1 MNKPNITIKPA
12 CHKGFEVIQIFY
24 ERNEQINQ
32 ILRKIDGLRWSRTM
46 NCWYLPYMP
55 ATRKA
60 LYEYLQG
67 HADLDYSAFKKKIQY
82 YPPDQN
88 FVNQVRVK
96 NEFSAALAP
105 ISIELLK
112 KVDAFKMWMK
122 SRRYSANTIETYAD
136 ALKTYVRYFSKKD
149 ISDMD
154 HEDLVE
160 FNNAYIL
167 KNELSASF
175 QNQVV
180 NAVKLFFK
188 VIEHKQID
196 LELIH
201 RPKRAKV
208 LPNVLSKEEV
218 KLILG
223 SLNNI
228 KHKTMLSLIYSC
240 GLRCGELLS
249 LKPDDIDARRGLI
262 IIRMAKGRK
271 DRIVPLSMKIFDL
284 LKVYLASH
292 SPERY
297 LFEGMVKGEPYDNRS
312 LQQVIKSAVQKA
324 GIEKPVTLHWL
335 RHSYATH
342 LLESGT
348 DLRYIQEILGHRS
361 SKTTKIYTHVSSK
374 SIQQIVSPFD
384 SL

>member
-67 HADLDYSAFKKKIQY
+67 HADLDYSAFKNKTKY
-82 YPPDQN
+82 YPAVQ
-88 FVNQVRVK
+88 NQVVK
-96 NEFSAALAP
+96 KEGKINISANLAP
-105 ISIELLK
+105 ISIDSLK
-112 KVDAFKMWMK
+112 KVDAFKLWMQSK
-122 SRRYSANTIETYAD
+122 RYSRNTIETYAD
-136 ALKTYVRYFSKKD
+136 ALKTYLRYFSNKPVAE
-149 ISDMD
+149 MD

-167 KNELSASF
+167 KYELSASF

-188 VIEHKQID
+188 VVEHKGIAM
-196 LELIH
+196 ELIH

-218 KLILG
+218 KQILG
-223 SLNNI
+223 ALNNI

-240 GLRCGELLS
+240 GLRCGELIALR
-249 LKPDDIDARRGLI
+249 PEDIDVRRGLI
-262 IIRMAKGRK
+262 VIRMAKGRK
-271 DRIVPLSMKIFDL
+271 DRIVPLSTKIFDL
-284 LKVYLASH
+284 LQVYLASH
-292 SPERY
+292 EPLNY
-297 LFEGMVKGEPYDNRS
+297 LFEGMVKGEPYDSRS

-361 SKTTKIYTHVSSK
+361 SKTTEIYTHVSSK